1 MQPPTEFK
9 LENVLTA
16 AGFVLAWVVGNLIA
30 DWRARRG
37 RSGALKRAGGHVR
50 HEHCEYKEGCEH

>member
-9 LENVLTA
+9 LENVLVA

-30 DWRARRG
+30 DWRARR
-37 RSGALKRAGGHVR
+37 RRAGALKHASGHVR
-50 HEHCEYKEGCEH
+50 HECCEHKGECER